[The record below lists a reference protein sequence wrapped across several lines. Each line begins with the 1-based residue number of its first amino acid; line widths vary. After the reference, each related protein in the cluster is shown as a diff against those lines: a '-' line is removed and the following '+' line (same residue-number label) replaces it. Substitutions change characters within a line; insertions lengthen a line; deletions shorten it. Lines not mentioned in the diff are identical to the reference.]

1 VSAAVARVAYSAAG
15 GADVA
20 RLPADE
26 WLVTNGLGG
35 YAAGTLAGAL
45 TRRHHGLL
53 IAALPAPW
61 GRTLMLSALW
71 ERLRLPDRSVAVL
84 TGEDHEGVPAARHLA
99 EFRLEDGL
107 PVWRYE
113 AGDAVVEKR
122 VLMPY
127 GQNTVHVTYRLLD
140 GPVPVRL
147 TLRAWLHVRP
157 HHAPVSEPLHEP
169 YVLSVVDGRY
179 EITPGAD
186 LPALRLTLA
195 GRGAFTVDPARVE
208 GVVYRVEA
216 ARGYESS
223 GGLWSPGYV
232 GADLDAGGPL
242 TLVASTEPWEVVG
255 ALTPVSA
262 LATERERRRR
272 LWAAAHPDARDGIA
286 AELVLA
292 ADQIIVAPASR
303 VGDAAHARAAGSQA
317 RTVIAGYHW
326 FTDWGRDTMVSLA
339 GLALVTGRHDEARD
353 ILTTFG
359 HHVRD
364 GLVPNLFPEGETE
377 GRHHTADASLWF
389 FEAVH
394 RYLVVTGDRPTLA
407 ALLPCLVDIV
417 EHHLRGTRFGI
428 GVDARDGLLR
438 QGAPGYQLTW
448 MDAKIGDWVV
458 TPRRGKAVEINA
470 LWYNAL
476 RLLGRW
482 LDDERRGHA
491 GRAFEDHAARAAA
504 AFNARFWCPE
514 GWLYDV
520 VDGEDGDDPACRPNQ
535 LLAVAL
541 TYPVL
546 DSGRWPAVVEA
557 VRARLVTPVGVRT
570 LAPGHRDYRPRYDG
584 DLRAR
589 DAAYH
594 QGRSGPGSSGR
605 SWTPGCAC
613 TRKTGRGRAAGSRAS
628 SATSARRAWAR
639 SARSSTPS
647 RRSTPGDAWRRP
659 GASPRCCRRGW
670 RPRRPRRVSETAA
683 RPAAR

>member
-1 VSAAVARVAYSAAG
+1 
-15 GADVA
+15 
-20 RLPADE
+20 
-26 WLVTNGLGG
+26 
-35 YAAGTLAGAL
+35 
-45 TRRHHGLL
+45 
-53 IAALPAPW
+53 
-61 GRTLMLSALW
+61 
-71 ERLRLPDRSVAVL
+71 
-84 TGEDHEGVPAARHLA
+84 
-99 EFRLEDGL
+99 
-107 PVWRYE
+107 
-113 AGDAVVEKR
+113 
-122 VLMPY
+122 
-127 GQNTVHVTYRLLD
+127 
-140 GPVPVRL
+140 
-147 TLRAWLHVRP
+147 
-157 HHAPVSEPLHEP
+157 
-169 YVLSVVDGRY
+169 
-179 EITPGAD
+179 
-186 LPALRLTLA
+186 
-195 GRGAFTVDPARVE
+195 
-208 GVVYRVEA
+208 
-216 ARGYESS
+216 
-223 GGLWSPGYV
+223 
-232 GADLDAGGPL
+232 
-242 TLVASTEPWEVVG
+242 
-255 ALTPVSA
+255 
-262 LATERERRRR
+262 
-272 LWAAAHPDARDGIA
+272 
-286 AELVLA
+286 
-292 ADQIIVAPASR
+292 
-303 VGDAAHARAAGSQA
+303 
-317 RTVIAGYHW
+317 
-326 FTDWGRDTMVSLA
+326 MVSLA

-594 QGRSGPGSSGR
+594 QGTVWPWLIGPFVDAWLRVYPEDRAGARRWLEGFERHLGEACVGTIGEIFDAEPPFHPRGCVAQAWSVAEVLQAWVATAPAAPGQRDGGASRS
-605 SWTPGCAC
+605 AVM
-613 TRKTGRGRAAGSRAS
+613 S
-628 SATSARRAWAR
+628 SA
-639 SARSSTPS
+639 
-647 RRSTPGDAWRRP
+647 RP
-659 GASPRCCRRGW
+659 QP
-670 RPRRPRRVSETAA
+670 
-683 RPAAR
+683 